1 MAGKEIIY
9 DKIMGKGVCN
19 IQDFVYGFVA
29 III

>member
-19 IQDFVYGFVA
+19 IWDFVYGFVA